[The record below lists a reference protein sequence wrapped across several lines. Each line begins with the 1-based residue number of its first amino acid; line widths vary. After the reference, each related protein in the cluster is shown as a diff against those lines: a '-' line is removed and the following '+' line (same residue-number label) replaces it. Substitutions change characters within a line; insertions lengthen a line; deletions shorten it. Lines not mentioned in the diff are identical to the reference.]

1 MTPFETL
8 NQPEVREFY
17 DRDGN
22 VIRIPVLRDLTP
34 NEEIAGLDLQ
44 EAWEKQDTNRLS
56 RAVEYRVEAVA
67 ILLSS
72 RSGSKWTPED
82 VKTRLTS
89 KTTRALFQLY
99 QDEIKASM
107 AGVED
112 GGQENETPKP
122 PENTGAKFTGDSK
135 VTSQTTPD
143 SEPPISVISPSG

>member
-1 MTPFETL
+1 MTPFETI

-22 VIRIPVLRDLTP
+22 VIRIPILRDLTP

-44 EAWEKQDTNRLS
+44 EAWEKQENNRLS

-82 VKTRLTS
+82 VKNRLTS

-107 AGVED
+107 EGVED
-112 GGQENETPKP
+112 GEQENDTPKP
-122 PENTGAKFTGDSK
+122 QENTGPKSTGDSNS
-135 VTSQTTPD
+135 TSQTIPD
-143 SEPPISVISPSG
+143 SDQPISETSPSG